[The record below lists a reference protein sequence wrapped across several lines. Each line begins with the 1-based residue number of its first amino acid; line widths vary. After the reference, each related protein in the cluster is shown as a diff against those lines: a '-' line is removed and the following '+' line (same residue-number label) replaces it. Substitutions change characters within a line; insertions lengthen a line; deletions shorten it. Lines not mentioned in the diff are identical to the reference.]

1 LEKLDNVV
9 RNVYDTK
16 SLDNLPVLALDQHF
30 VQFAIK
36 VTFKNTTLFGSC
48 EERILGNLDWK
59 FFLLRLGSSEN
70 WNFKLG
76 VNLSGVHMSD
86 VIFPAAEIG
95 VVDC

>member
-9 RNVYDTK
+9 RNVDDTK
-16 SLDNLPVLALDQHF
+16 SLDNLPVLALNQHF

-36 VTFKNTTLFGSC
+36 VTFENTALLGSC
-48 EERILGNLDWK
+48 EKRIISYLNRKL
-59 FFLLRLGSSEN
+59 FLFSLGSSKN

-76 VNLSGVHMSD
+76 INLCGVHMSD
-86 VIFPAAEIG
+86 IIFPAAEIG